1 MPLLSTDAVVLHS
14 FDYSE
19 SSRIL
24 RLATRDA
31 GAQSVLA
38 RGARRASKKFGSA
51 LGLFSQGVAHL
62 YLKSGRD
69 LQTMSAFDCTHART
83 AIGGDLE
90 RFTGAAALAELML
103 LFSTDESNEDLY
115 MTLVHALDAI
125 EAAPPDLARATSLAG
140 AWRIVAELGF
150 APALDVCGT
159 CQTLFPVGQ
168 PLQFVPEGGGVLC
181 ARCARAYPSGR
192 PIPASV
198 CATIAAWLRAEEAPV
213 LDLREARAHQRLL
226 REFVHSH
233 LADGRALRA
242 FEVWEHGD
250 WNAT

>member
-24 RLATRDA
+24 RLATRAA

-38 RGARRASKKFGSA
+38 RGARRASRKFGSA

-83 AIGGDLE
+83 AIGRDLE
-90 RFTGAAALAELML
+90 RFTGAAAVSELML
-103 LFSTDESNEDLY
+103 RFSTDEHNENLY

-125 EAAPPDLARATSLAG
+125 EAAPPELARATSLAG

-150 APALDVCGT
+150 APAVDICGV
-159 CQTLFPVGQ
+159 CQTSLSAGQ
-168 PLQFVPEGGGVLC
+168 PLHFVPEAGGVLC
-181 ARCARAYPSGR
+181 SRCARAYPAGR
-192 PIPASV
+192 PVPASV
-198 CATIAAWLRAEEAPV
+198 CTTIAAWLLAEEVPF
-213 LDLREARAHQRLL
+213 LDPREARAHQRLL

-250 WNAT
+250 WSAT

>member
-1 MPLLSTDAVVLHS
+1 MPLLSTDAVVLHA

-38 RGARRASKKFGSA
+38 RGARRASTKFGSS
-51 LGLFSQGVAHL
+51 LGLFAQGVAHL

-69 LQTMSAFDCTHART
+69 LQTMSAFDCTHSRA
-83 AIGGDLE
+83 AIGRDLE

-103 LFSTDESNEDLY
+103 RFSTDEHNEALY
-115 MTLVHALDAI
+115 MTFVHALDAI
-125 EAAPPDLARATSLAG
+125 ELAPPDRARDTSLAG
-140 AWRIVAELGF
+140 AWRLVAELGF
-150 APALDVCGT
+150 APALDLCGI
-159 CQTLFPVGQ
+159 CQTTFSAGQ
-168 PLQFVPEGGGVLC
+168 PLRFVPEAGGVLC
-181 ARCARAYPSGR
+181 ARCGRDYASGR
-192 PIPASV
+192 AIPASA
-198 CATIAAWLRAEEAPV
+198 CTTILAWLQAEEVPV
-213 LDLREARAHQRLL
+213 MHLREARAHQRLL

-242 FEVWEHGD
+242 FEVWENGD
-250 WNAT
+250 WNAR